1 MIPLLQF
8 VDYVIHLY
16 EYVVIA
22 NVIFSW
28 LVAFNV
34 VNAYNPFVR
43 SILQA
48 VGALTDPILKYIRR
62 IMPNL
67 GGLDLSPVILLLFCY
82 FLRFVVIQ
90 GWLIDGIFRKQ

>member
-8 VDYVIHLY
+8 IEYVIRLY
-16 EYVVIA
+16 EFVVIA

-28 LVAFNV
+28 LIAFNV
-34 VNAYNPFVR
+34 VNAYNPVVR
-43 SILQA
+43 SIYQA
-48 VGALTDPILKYIRR
+48 VSALTDPVLKYIRR
-62 IMPNL
+62 VVPGV

-90 GWLIDGIFRKQ
+90 GWLIDGVFAR

>member
-8 VDYVIHLY
+8 IQHVIHLY

-28 LVAFNV
+28 LIAFNV
-34 VNAYNPFVR
+34 VNAYNPVVR
-43 SILQA
+43 SISQA
-48 VGALTDPILKYIRR
+48 VSALTDPLLKYIRR
-62 IMPNL
+62 ILPSF
-67 GGLDLSPVILLLFCY
+67 GGLDLSPIVLLLACY

-90 GWLIDGIFRKQ
+90 GWLIDGLFR

>member
-1 MIPLLQF
+1 MVPLLQF
-8 VDYVIHLY
+8 IDYVIHLY
-16 EYVVIA
+16 EFVVIA

-28 LVAFNV
+28 LIAFNV
-34 VNAYNPFVR
+34 VNAYNPVVR
-43 SILQA
+43 SIYQA
-48 VGALTDPILKYIRR
+48 VGALTDPLLKHIRA

-90 GWLIDGIFRKQ
+90 GWLIPFFR